1 MTRQHA
7 LSKIG
12 MYVVR
17 STLLVSALIAAPV
30 MAQTAASSAGPDG
43 VGTAATAETKARVVG
58 IDTASNSVA
67 LQGESGKV
75 VNVAVN
81 PDIAD
86 VGKLKLGDTVNI
98 RYENALLVRAT
109 KVKSNGIRERI
120 DETAAVPE
128 ANGSTASAR
137 RVQVIATVQKVDQ
150 KHRTI
155 TIRGPYKTDTLHV
168 GPDVSLKD
176 IKAGD
181 NVRAEF
187 VEATA
192 VLVTRD
198 GAPVK

>member
-1 MTRQHA
+1 MTRHRA
-7 LSKIG
+7 SSKLS
-12 MYVVR
+12 MHVVR
-17 STLLVSALIAAPV
+17 TVIVISALVAAPV
-30 MAQTAASSAGPDG
+30 MAQTAASSVGPDG
-43 VGTAATAETKARVVG
+43 VGAAATAETKAQVVG

-67 LQGESGKV
+67 LQGESGKI

-81 PDIAD
+81 PDVAD

-109 KVKSNGIRERI
+109 KVKSNGIRGRI

-128 ANGSTASAR
+128 ANGSTATAR

-176 IKAGD
+176 IKTGD
-181 NVRAEF
+181 SVRAEF

-198 GAPVK
+198 GAPIK

>member
-1 MTRQHA
+1 MTRHHTS
-7 LSKIG
+7 SKIS
-12 MYVVR
+12 MHLVR
-17 STLLVSALIAAPV
+17 ASIIVFALIAAPS
-30 MAQTAASSAGPDG
+30 MAQTAASSVGPDG
-43 VGTAATAETKARVVG
+43 VGAAATAETKAQVVG

-67 LQGESGKV
+67 LKGESGKI

-109 KVKSNGIRERI
+109 KVKSDGIRERI

-128 ANGSTASAR
+128 ANGSTATAR
-137 RVQVIATVQKVDQ
+137 RVQVVATVQKID
-150 KHRTI
+150 KAHRTI
-155 TIRGPYKTDTLHV
+155 TIRGPYRTDTLHV
-168 GPDVSLKD
+168 GPDVPLKD
-176 IKAGD
+176 IKVGD
-181 NVRAEF
+181 NLRAEF

-198 GAPVK
+198 GAPIK

>member
-17 STLLVSALIAAPV
+17 TTLLVSVLIAAPV

-43 VGTAATAETKARVVG
+43 VGAAATAETKARVVG

-109 KVKSNGIRERI
+109 KVKSDGIRERI

>member
-1 MTRQHA
+1 MIRQHV
-7 LSKIG
+7 LSKIS
-12 MYVVR
+12 MHVVR
-17 STLLVSALIAAPV
+17 TTLVVSALIAAPV
-30 MAQTAASSAGPDG
+30 MAQTAASSAEPDG

-109 KVKSNGIRERI
+109 KVKSDGIRERI

-128 ANGSTASAR
+128 DNGSTASAGR
-137 RVQVIATVQKVDQ
+137 GQVTAPGQTVDQ

>member
-1 MTRQHA
+1 
-7 LSKIG
+7 
-12 MYVVR
+12 
-17 STLLVSALIAAPV
+17 
-30 MAQTAASSAGPDG
+30 
-43 VGTAATAETKARVVG
+43 
-58 IDTASNSVA
+58 
-67 LQGESGKV
+67 
-75 VNVAVN
+75 
-81 PDIAD
+81 
-86 VGKLKLGDTVNI
+86 
-98 RYENALLVRAT
+98 
-109 KVKSNGIRERI
+109 
-120 DETAAVPE
+120 
-128 ANGSTASAR
+128 
-137 RVQVIATVQKVDQ
+137 VIATVQKVDQ

>member
-1 MTRQHA
+1 MTRHHTA
-7 LSKIG
+7 SKIS
-12 MYVVR
+12 MHLVR
-17 STLLVSALIAAPV
+17 ASIIVFALIAAPS
-30 MAQTAASSAGPDG
+30 MAQTAASSVGPDG
-43 VGTAATAETKARVVG
+43 VGAAATAETKAQVVG

-67 LQGESGKV
+67 LKGESGKI

-109 KVKSNGIRERI
+109 KVKSDGIRERI

-128 ANGSTASAR
+128 ANGSTATAR
-137 RVQVIATVQKVDQ
+137 RVQVVATVQKID
-150 KHRTI
+150 KAHRTI
-155 TIRGPYKTDTLHV
+155 TIRGPYRTDTLHV
-168 GPDVSLKD
+168 GPDVPLKD
-176 IKAGD
+176 IKVGD
-181 NVRAEF
+181 NLRAEF

-198 GAPVK
+198 GAPIK

>member
-1 MTRQHA
+1 MH
-7 LSKIG
+7 
-12 MYVVR
+12 VVR
-17 STLLVSALIAAPV
+17 SAIVVSALIAAPV
-30 MAQTAASSAGPDG
+30 MAQTAASSVGPGG
-43 VGTAATAETKARVVG
+43 VGAAATAETKAQVVG

-67 LQGESGKV
+67 LRGESGKV

-81 PDIAD
+81 PDVAD
-86 VGKLKLGDTVNI
+86 VGKLQLGDTVNI
-98 RYENALLVRAT
+98 RYESAVLVRAT
-109 KVKSNGIRERI
+109 KVKSDGIRERI

-128 ANGSTASAR
+128 SNGSTATAR
-137 RVQVIATVQKVDQ
+137 RVRVVATVQKIDQ

-155 TIRGPYKTDTLHV
+155 TIRGPYKTDTLQV

-198 GAPVK
+198 GAPIK